1 GWQGTLPDGVKQI
14 KAPTNTVWIIGRT
27 QTNGPADYAPVRE
40 LQKQYTLAPLSAYG
54 KPYAAPA
61 GVVDPNVAI
70 NVAPVDQVA
79 KMDAATYFST
89 LARLM
94 AEDPPPET
102 DAPALA
108 MLAKIGVR
116 PGQRFEVGQLE
127 PAAAKGLENCVQSA
141 LQKLQAAAKTTGVP
155 VNGWNVAPMT
165 LGAFGTNY
173 GLRAVIALVGLGV
186 NLSADAIYPTAFV
199 DGDGKPLSGANRYV
213 VHFDKGQT
221 PPANAFW
228 SLTMYNAQNFMVENP
243 LDRYD
248 IAGWMPLTY
257 NADGSLDVYIQRESP
272 GKEKES
278 NWLPSAGED
287 FSITMRVYWPK
298 PVVIDGRWK
307 PPPVQRIE

>member
-1 GWQGTLPDGVKQI
+1 
-14 KAPTNTVWIIGRT
+14 
-27 QTNGPADYAPVRE
+27 
-40 LQKQYTLAPLSAYG
+40 
-54 KPYAAPA
+54 
-61 GVVDPNVAI
+61 
-70 NVAPVDQVA
+70 
-79 KMDAATYFST
+79 M
-89 LARLM
+89 
-94 AEDPPPET
+94 
-102 DAPALA
+102 
-108 MLAKIGVR
+108 
-116 PGQRFEVGQLE
+116 
-127 PAAAKGLENCVQSA
+127 QSA

-155 VNGWNVAPMT
+155 VNGWNIAPMT
-165 LGAFGTNY
+165 LGDFGTNY

-287 FSITMRVYWPK
+287 FSITIRVYWPK
-298 PVVIDGRWK
+298 PAVIDGRWK